1 MAAPFT
7 ARSLAFLADTASAL
21 ANAPASLDE
30 GGAGAAL
37 LHAALYPLATQAQL
51 LGSIGAQAF
60 PGAAGAGAAP
70 PPSPSAATAALL
82 QCLGSPCASSES
94 VTLALVGLCLCWGCC
109 RSAGSAGAVCEGIA
123 AALAPPPA
131 AAGGQGEGEAG
142 SSALPAALSSGFLG
156 LLNALCTSRATGEEQ
171 ACLDVALQEPLAT
184 LPLRAAR
191 LTGCAT
197 GLLAAALRHC
207 AGAGAAAAAAAAAA
221 AEAAEAAAE
230 AADAAAPAQPLPSPL
245 LARAAAGPRLL
256 YASDARVAVDIAL
269 RAASDVQGGEAVQGW
284 LGALRALQQ
293 HCCPEYRRVEV
304 EGALGEL

>member
-21 ANAPASLDE
+21 AGAPASLDE

-51 LGSIGAQAF
+51 LSSIGAQAF
-60 PGAAGAGAAP
+60 PAAAAAGAAP
-70 PPSPSAATAALL
+70 PPSPSAAAAALL
-82 QCLGSPCASSES
+82 QCLGSPYASSES

-123 AALAPPPA
+123 TALAPPPA
-131 AAGGQGEGEAG
+131 AAGQGEGKGEAAS

-184 LPLRAAR
+184 LPLRAAL

-207 AGAGAAAAAAAAAA
+207 AGAGAAAAAAA
-221 AEAAEAAAE
+221 EAGDGA
-230 AADAAAPAQPLPSPL
+230 AQPLPSPL

-269 RAASDVQGGEAVQGW
+269 RAASDVQGGEEVQGW

-293 HCCPEYRRVEV
+293 HCCPEYRREEV